1 MKQIMRSVFDPFYFS
16 FYRIKFDRN
25 LDDAKFDVRKS
36 TSQII
41 IRTLKKVKKSYELSL
56 FYCYCVREFSQHTQQ
71 EFCYFKLDFYWPIWY
86 GIFYAVTELYHLVR
100 ISRPMVF
107 AHME

>member
-1 MKQIMRSVFDPFYFS
+1 MQ
-16 FYRIKFDRN
+16 N
-25 LDDAKFDVRKS
+25 LMFENQPSKK
-36 TSQII
+36 I
-41 IRTLKKVKKSYELSL
+41 IRMLKKVKKSYELSL
-56 FYCYCVREFSQHTQQ
+56 FYSYCVRAFTQQ
-71 EFCYFKLDFYWPIWY
+71 EFCHFKLDFYWPIWY